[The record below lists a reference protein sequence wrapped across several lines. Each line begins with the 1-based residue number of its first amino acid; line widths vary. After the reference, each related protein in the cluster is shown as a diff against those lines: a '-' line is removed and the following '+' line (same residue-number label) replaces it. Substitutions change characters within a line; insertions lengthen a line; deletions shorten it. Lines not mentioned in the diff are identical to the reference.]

1 MELFQNYF
9 VSTDD
14 LIGHLI
20 TVFSFNCLRCKNYEK
35 SSFTESHISNNF
47 KCDQKFPLLAHLKKT
62 EFGYFKEKTEFVK
75 NSCDLC

>member
-14 LIGHLI
+14 LIEHLI
-20 TVFSFNCLRCKNYEK
+20 TVFSINCLRCKNYE
-35 SSFTESHISNNF
+35 FTESHISNNF